1 MGDALGEWRSLAI
14 GKSRGGQCQC
24 PRGGQVSKQ
33 CQSYCLKKR
42 SGKDDSGV
50 LPKTNRLIGN
60 AIESPVDPKVHPI
73 LQDQI
78 FVAMFAFILLL
89 HFFCQK
95 RNNFI
100 QITLIYA
107 SKNDDYV
114 VLRE

>member
-14 GKSRGGQCQC
+14 GKSGGGQCQCQC

-33 CQSYCLKKR
+33 CQCHCLKKR

-50 LPKTNRLIGN
+50 VPKTNRLIGN
-60 AIESPVDPKVHPI
+60 AIESPVGPKVHPI

-89 HFFCQK
+89 HFFLSKKEQLHSDNIDLCIQK
-95 RNNFI
+95 
-100 QITLIYA
+100 LIIM
-107 SKNDDYV
+107 SF
-114 VLRE
+114 